1 MAVTSKWR
9 TSAVGPRTALRTREW
24 LSAEWM
30 TLRSGLESQQIQLQ
44 TRSDWGPQESHVSD
58 KQTAGSTCGTK
69 TICLLPE
76 SFRIHGMD
84 WPKRIGGYGLFN
96 CAVLESSD
104 AHGQYY
110 KVPKPCCR
118 RSDKRLNLETLRE
131 CVMKSSSVSATDT
144 CLITGSL
151 SASLANTIESQR
163 QRCTCCDGSLPSPLH
178 LAIIR
183 SGFLMMFPP
192 AAAWTRAVGLRGQ
205 FSYLYLREGI
215 DLNVYLE
222 L

>member
-84 WPKRIGGYGLFN
+84 WPKRIGGYGLFI
-96 CAVLESSD
+96 CAVLERSD

-131 CVMKSSSVSATDT
+131 CVMKSSSVSTTDT

-151 SASLANTIESQR
+151 SASLANTR
-163 QRCTCCDGSLPSPLH
+163 AATTALHVLRRLPTIASTLGYYKE
-178 LAIIR
+178 R
-183 SGFLMMFPP
+183 FPNDVS
-192 AAAWTRAVGLRGQ
+192 TRGGVDA
-205 FSYLYLREGI
+205 
-215 DLNVYLE
+215 
-222 L
+222 